1 MLAKEGEGNDITQR
15 SRMLLAISLQSGIS
29 GHLRQIPL
37 KKKKKKE
44 QLFILFPF
52 FFPSP
57 SLCIQTVKYTH
68 CFPELLFPVWSVA
81 LNIKLLSLENNR
93 SHMVHP
99 QACWDTVQAGK

>member
-1 MLAKEGEGNDITQR
+1 
-15 SRMLLAISLQSGIS
+15 MLLAISQQSGTFKADS
-29 GHLRQIPL
+29 FFL
-37 KKKKKKE
+37 KKKK
-44 QLFILFPF
+44 QNNFLYFFPF
-52 FFPSP
+52 LFPSP

-93 SHMVHP
+93 PHMVHP